1 MLGENAKAEQNF
13 QRALAL
19 APQDSEAR
27 QNWGWYLCTHERVK
41 ESIPEFERAVA
52 NPLYKTPEIPLIN
65 AGRCSAM
72 IGDAR
77 AAEGFFQRA
86 LVVAPGN
93 EPAAYGL
100 AMLAYRAARY
110 DDARRWMKAIRQTNL
125 PPEALYL
132 GMCVERKLGDR
143 QAETSYTAQLR
154 NRYPDSAEAKAPCD
168 RKLRMTEQISNPTAT
183 PPSAPPRAA
192 STAGGML
199 RAAREAMGMSLDT
212 VAQQLKLAPRQV
224 TALEEDDFA
233 KLPGR
238 TFVRGFM
245 RNYARLVRIDA
256 EKVLAAL
263 PGGDAPALDSPALQP
278 TAPTIGHLP
287 TMEHAKPGWTRWA
300 IPLTLVAV
308 IAAAAIYEFSRG
320 RGDAQHAPATAPG
333 AIEPERASPPKPTAG
348 VSESPL
354 PNPIGTAP
362 APRPSLAP
370 ESPPAQRQAEHPVRH
385 LRPEHHHRP
394 NLAPAT

>member
-1 MLGENAKAEQNF
+1 
-13 QRALAL
+13 
-19 APQDSEAR
+19 
-27 QNWGWYLCTHERVK
+27 
-41 ESIPEFERAVA
+41 
-52 NPLYKTPEIPLIN
+52 
-65 AGRCSAM
+65 
-72 IGDAR
+72 
-77 AAEGFFQRA
+77 
-86 LVVAPGN
+86 
-93 EPAAYGL
+93 
-100 AMLAYRAARY
+100 
-110 DDARRWMKAIRQTNL
+110 
-125 PPEALYL
+125 
-132 GMCVERKLGDR
+132 
-143 QAETSYTAQLR
+143 
-154 NRYPDSAEAKAPCD
+154 
-168 RKLRMTEQISNPTAT
+168 MTEQISNPTAA

-362 APRPSLAP
+362 APATEPGARESAGAAAGAAPGAPLAP
-370 ESPPAQRQAEHPVRH
+370 GASLPAGPRAGDVTIVLTYRDNAWTEVKDGRGQVLVSQMIPGGQARSIAGVPPLTVVVGNASEVGATLRGQPLDLVPVTQKNVARFVV
-385 LRPEHHHRP
+385 E
-394 NLAPAT
+394 